1 MKQLRSK
8 TPDFPKEIKIQPIL
22 YHEIQPVITTEIQPI
37 INRKIQPVVHKEIQ
51 PIIHQEIQPVIT
63 KEIQPIILNRIQPV
77 IFMENQTNIEE
88 VIQQLE
94 RSHEVFKDLKETLKE
109 TYKTNEANLFIKRI
123 KKKEEVPQTKK
134 EIQKIDKIVVV
145 PYIMKEE
152 KHLTKREIE
161 EKTEKET
168 KFL

>member
-8 TPDFPKEIKIQPIL
+8 TPDFPKEIKIHPIL

-37 INRKIQPVVHKEIQ
+37 INKKIQPVVRKEIQ
-51 PIIHQEIQPVIT
+51 PIMHQEIQPVIT
-63 KEIQPIILNRIQPV
+63 KEIKPIILNRIQPV

-123 KKKEEVPQTKK
+123 KKK
-134 EIQKIDKIVVV
+134 
-145 PYIMKEE
+145 
-152 KHLTKREIE
+152 R
-161 EKTEKET
+161 
-168 KFL
+168 KFLRLEKKYEK